1 MSPFSSSLLT
11 YKPKERM
18 PSQARLKPRTQAVR
32 ILYEL
37 SQTDHPIDA
46 VLDRHL
52 SQPILNDVD
61 DEGDPLPIKATQRVF
76 IRTLVS
82 AAIEHR
88 HALDALISD
97 LAPTITIDDMP
108 LLQRA
113 VLHVAIAEIR
123 YSEQKGDTPVII
135 NAAVE
140 IARAYVGDSSARL
153 VNGILGTVASRYS
166 PPSPTR

>member
-1 MSPFSSSLLT
+1 
-11 YKPKERM
+11 M

-52 SQPILNDVD
+52 SHPILNDVD
-61 DEGDPLPIKATQRVF
+61 DDGDPLPIRATQRVF
-76 IRTLVS
+76 IRTIVS
-82 AAIEHR
+82 AALEHR
-88 HALDALISD
+88 HALDTLIRE
-97 LAPTITIDDMP
+97 LAPTISLDDMP
-108 LLQRA
+108 VLQRA
-113 VLHVAIAEIR
+113 VLHIAIAELR
-123 YSEQKGDTPVII
+123 YSEQKGETPVII

-153 VNGILGTVASRYS
+153 VNGILGTVAARYS
-166 PPSPTR
+166 ATPPTR

>member
-1 MSPFSSSLLT
+1 
-11 YKPKERM
+11 M

-52 SQPILNDVD
+52 SQPILNDMD
-61 DEGDPLPIKATQRVF
+61 DDGDPLPIRTAQRVF
-76 IRTLVS
+76 IRILVS

-97 LAPTITIDDMP
+97 LAPAISIDEMP

-113 VLHVAIAEIR
+113 VLHIAIAELR

-153 VNGILGTVASRYS
+153 VNGILGTVAARYS
-166 PPSPTR
+166 PPPASR